1 MPWTAFQKQASRA
14 RSIAESRMKV
24 FNLSCTNQHTFE
36 GWFGSEAVYQ
46 TQLADGLLEC
56 PFCKSHTITRLPSAP
71 RLNMGKSAAP
81 TQASTEV
88 VASAPSSP
96 QPPPQVTLQGLWM
109 KAVQHVLTHT
119 EDVGQQFAQEVRRMH
134 YGETEHRPVRGQAS
148 ENDKLDLQEEGIE
161 VLSLPLPAY
170 VNETLQ

>member
-1 MPWTAFQKQASRA
+1 
-14 RSIAESRMKV
+14 MKV

-36 GWFGSEAVYQ
+36 GWFGSEAAYQ

-56 PFCKSHTITRLPSAP
+56 PFCTSHAITRLPSAP

-81 TQASTEV
+81 IQTATEV
-88 VASAPSSP
+88 AAPTSTSP
-96 QPPPQVTLQGLWM
+96 QPSSQHQSEPPSQATRQGLWI
-109 KAVQHVLTHT
+109 KAVQHVLAHT
-119 EDVGQQFAQEVRRMH
+119 EDVGPQFAQEVRRMH
-134 YGETEHRPVRGQAS
+134 YGETKHRPVRGQAS
-148 ENDKLDLQEEGIE
+148 ESDKLDLQEEGIE